1 LDRQTDRVKF
11 DRRLTIAVA
20 LDVFVVVL
28 FVAIGRRNHD
38 ESGAFRSVIE
48 TAAPFLIGLAVGWG
62 VARAWHHPMHLRTG
76 LAIWPITVL
85 AGMIVRNLV
94 FDRGTATS
102 FVIVATIFL
111 GLTLVGWRM
120 LMRLSVVGRALGG
133 KIGR

>member
-1 LDRQTDRVKF
+1 MNS

-28 FVAIGRRNHD
+28 FVAIGRRNHE

-48 TAAPFLIGLAVGWG
+48 TAAPFLIGLAVGW
-62 VARAWHHPMHLRTG
+62 AATRAWRRPMQLLTG
-76 LAIWPITVL
+76 LTIWPITVL
-85 AGMIVRNLV
+85 VGMIVRNLV

-111 GLTLVGWRM
+111 GVTLVGWRA
-120 LMRLSVVGRALGG
+120 LTRVSVVGRALGG
-133 KIGR
+133 EVRR